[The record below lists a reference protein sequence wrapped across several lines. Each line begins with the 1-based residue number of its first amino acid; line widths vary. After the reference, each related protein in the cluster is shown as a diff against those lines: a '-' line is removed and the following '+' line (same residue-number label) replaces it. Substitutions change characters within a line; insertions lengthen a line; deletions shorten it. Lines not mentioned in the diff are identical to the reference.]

1 MKIYKESLDAMLS
14 IVRQYTQQTTDMEI
28 ERRVYDIIENVRANG
43 DAALREYSEK
53 FDGVKLDDF
62 KVDQS
67 IIDATWDNLP
77 EDLKHALLVA

>member
-1 MKIYKESLDAMLS
+1 MKIYKESPDAMLS
-14 IVRQYTQQTTDMEI
+14 IVRNIHNKRQIWKLNAACTI
-28 ERRVYDIIENVRANG
+28 LSKNVRANG

-67 IIDATWDNLP
+67 IIDAAWDNLP
-77 EDLKHALLVA
+77 EDLKHAFYW